1 MIRRM
6 KEYEPSAQMTKRLW
20 FGVTPV
26 MAAGVTAIII
36 GLANLTIGQHQL
48 YAEMA
53 NNTHFTNRTITAS
66 RGTIYDAKGSPLA
79 WSATVYKVYIDPSQ
93 FRKDMDA
100 IEETMNKRMELKAAG
115 ELPEGK
121 RVATRQEIEDEIVE
135 LLSTKLKISQD
146 AVLSAMEKQSQYVVL
161 KTQVDKTTADELLEY
176 FDSLGM
182 ECVSTQ
188 QDSKR
193 YYPQN
198 DMAAQVIG
206 FTNSDGEGQYG
217 LEYYYNEYLSGINGR
232 TTSAKDAQGNT
243 MPYRNSTTYP
253 AQDGA
258 SIYLTLDT
266 TLQYCLEKNLEE
278 MSTEFQVA
286 NRSCGIIM
294 NAKTGAIYAMAI
306 YPSFDLNNPT
316 VIADADVSAM
326 LDALPEEEYH
336 DAYIAAREQQWK
348 NKAISELYVPGSVFK
363 IFTASAAIEEK
374 AVDWQNYSYY
384 CNGEYEI
391 PGAPPIHCHDR
402 NGHQTVSFQKALTES
417 CNPAFIDIGKRLG
430 VHKFC
435 AYFRAFGLTDQT
447 GIDLPGEIESISHKE
462 EDMWFSDLAAS
473 SFGQSNALTPIEM
486 ITGIAAAING
496 GYLVQ
501 PHVVDKIVSSDGNIV
516 KTCGTVTKRQVISE
530 ETSAVMRQLLQGV
543 VDDKNKSNAH
553 IDGYRIGG
561 KSGTSQSVVNGKVS
575 EEDYVA
581 SYTCFA
587 PADDPEIV
595 MLIMADTP
603 TYQSYYGSYVAAP
616 YARNIMEEA
625 LPYLGYYPEYTAE
638 QLEKLNVTIP
648 LLMDKEVAA
657 ATETLDAMGL
667 SYTVK
672 GEGEYITGQCPG
684 TGTSVSAGGTVVLYT
699 EQNYAPEMREV
710 PDLSDCTASDAN
722 AKLINLGLN
731 YIAVGDDRADSSVLV
746 DRQSIP
752 PGEQVE
758 VGTVITLTYLVN
770 SQSG

>member
-1 MIRRM
+1 MIRKM
-6 KEYEPSAQMTKRLW
+6 IEYEPSAQMNKRLW

-26 MAAGVTAIII
+26 LFAGVTAIIV
-36 GLANLTIGQHQL
+36 GLTHLMVGQHQL

-100 IEETMNKRMELKAAG
+100 IEKTMAKRVELKAAG

-121 RVATRQEIEDEIVE
+121 RIATRQEIEDEIVE

-146 AVLSAMEKQSQYVVL
+146 EVLSAMEKESQYVVL
-161 KTQVDKTTADELLEY
+161 KTQVDKATADELMAY
-176 FDSLGM
+176 FSDLGM

-206 FTNSDGEGQYG
+206 FTNTDGDGQYG
-217 LEYYYNEYLSGINGR
+217 LEYYYDEYLSGVNGR

-278 MSTEFQVA
+278 MSTTFEVA

-294 NAKTGAIYAMAI
+294 NAKTGAIYAMAT
-306 YPSFDLNNPT
+306 YPSFDLNEPS
-316 VIADADVSAM
+316 VITDPNVNAM
-326 LDALPEEEYH
+326 LDALPEDEYQ

-384 CNGEYEI
+384 CDGDYEI
-391 PGAPPIHCHDR
+391 PGAEPIHCHKRD
-402 NGHQTVSFQKALTES
+402 GHQTLSFQGALTQS

-430 VHKFC
+430 IHKFC
-435 AYFRAFGLTDQT
+435 TYFSAFGLTEKT
-447 GIDLPGEIESISHKE
+447 GIDLPGETSSIYREE
-462 EDMWFSDLAAS
+462 EDMSFVDLATS
-473 SFGQSNALTPIEM
+473 SFGQSNVLTPIEM
-486 ITGIAAAING
+486 ITGIAAAVNG

-516 KTCGTVTKRQVISE
+516 KTYGTVTKRQVISE
-530 ETSAVMRQLLQGV
+530 ETSAVMRELLQGV
-543 VDDKNKSNAH
+543 VDDKAGSNAH

-561 KSGTSQSVVNGKVS
+561 KSGTAQSVVNGKVS
-575 EEDYVA
+575 ENAYVA

-595 MLIMADTP
+595 LLIMADQP
-603 TYQSYYGSYVAAP
+603 TVGSYYGSYVAAP
-616 YARNIMEEA
+616 YARSIMEEA
-625 LPYLGYYPEYTAE
+625 LPYLGYYPEYTKE
-638 QLEKLNVTIP
+638 QVEKLNVDIP
-648 LLMDKEVAA
+648 LLVDKDVSAA
-657 ATETLDAMGL
+657 KETLEAMGL

-672 GEGEYITGQCPG
+672 GEGEYITGQCPA
-684 TGTSVSAGGTVVLYT
+684 TGSSVSPGGTVVLYT
-699 EQNYAPEMREV
+699 EEDYAPEMVEV
-710 PDLSDCTASDAN
+710 PDLKGYAAADAN
-722 AKLINLGLN
+722 VKLTNLGLN
-731 YIAVGDDRADSSVLV
+731 YIAVGGGDDSGVLV
-746 DRQSIP
+746 EQQTIAA
-752 PGEQVE
+752 GEMVE
-758 VGTVITLTYLVN
+758 VGTVITLKYLVN